1 MNVYPN
7 LKKDRIFLNVQAR
20 TKDEALK
27 EILENLRTVKE
38 ISSFEG
44 FSADVM
50 EREQVH
56 TTGIGDGIALPHARS
71 KNVKDFFIAMA
82 RSRQGIDFT
91 SIDKKPAH
99 LIFLMGAPQ
108 EALELYLKVLAH
120 LNRLLVKNVN
130 LRTSLMQA
138 ETPDQVI
145 DLVREAELSA

>member
-7 LKKDRIFLNVQAR
+7 LKKDRIFLDVHAR
-20 TKDEALK
+20 TKEEALK
-27 EILENLRTVKE
+27 EILENLRNIKE

-82 RSRQGIDFT
+82 RSREGIDFA

-120 LNRLLVKNVN
+120 LNRLLVKNTN
-130 LRTSLMQA
+130 LRSALLEA
-138 ETPDQVI
+138 ETAEGVI
-145 DLVREAELSA
+145 DLIREAELSS